1 MWVLECPDNTQ
12 LLSDEESDKEFSL
25 KYQAW
30 IEDLRSNV
38 TRKLDEDMFRYSR
51 LTVVDADSF
60 RAMLHQEAKEKGLPL
75 HASFLE
81 FIDETVAKD

>member
-51 LTVVDADSF
+51 RTVVYADGF
-60 RAMLHQEAKEKGLPL
+60 RAMLHQEAKEKGTSAARQFPGI
-75 HASFLE
+75 H
-81 FIDETVAKD
+81 

>member
-38 TRKLDEDMFRYSR
+38 TRKLDEEGCSFEDMFRYSR
-51 LTVVDADSF
+51 RTVVFADGF
-60 RAMLHQEAKEKGLPL
+60 RAMLHQEAKEKGTSAARLCPGI
-75 HASFLE
+75 H
-81 FIDETVAKD
+81 